1 VLPARAQISPRTHWR
16 NRRRVRR
23 RTSGRS
29 HYNYFR
35 DFDPATGRYVQSD
48 PIGLYVGSYSTYAYT
63 NGNPISNFDRFGL
76 ASVEAAIADAIATGN
91 VEALE
96 TLLEAADAS
105 QAQVIKAAIQ
115 RLTSTA
121 DQVISRECQ
130 AGVRR
135 VFPKSV
141 LNNTL
146 QEIKELA
153 RDGDRDAKT
162 AWKLLNDLRFKK

>member
-1 VLPARAQISPRTHWR
+1 MSPTCSLREGCNVILPGQVFDGQA
-16 NRRRVRR
+16 
-23 RTSGRS
+23 GL

-35 DFDPATGRYVQSD
+35 DFDPALGRYVESD
-48 PIGLYVGSYSTYAYT
+48 PIGLYVGSYSTYAYA
-63 NGNPISNFDRFGL
+63 NGNAISSFDRFGL
-76 ASVEAAIADAIATGN
+76 TSVEAAIADAIASGN

-105 QAQVIKAAIQ
+105 QAQVIRAAIQ

-130 AGVRR
+130 AGVRH

-141 LNNTL
+141 LNNSL

-153 RDGDRDAKT
+153 RDGAKT